1 MSAHHT
7 SPTSE
12 ERGGAPLAAA
22 GRAEDDAPEQPPTM
36 NQLLAA
42 CAAASAV
49 STPPRAPA
57 AARVGKPAGPIDEN
71 TEDAAG
77 TEDPENIESADRTAA
92 GSGAGARTGRPPAA
106 AQGCDAA

>member
-12 ERGGAPLAAA
+12 ERGGIPLAAA
-22 GRAEDDAPEQPPTM
+22 GRAEDEAPEQPPTM

-57 AARVGKPAGPIDEN
+57 AARVGKPAGPVDESTESTED
-71 TEDAAG
+71 TEDAA
-77 TEDPENIESADRTAA
+77 DADRTAA
-92 GSGAGARTGRPPAA
+92 GAGARTGRPPAA
-106 AQGCDAA
+106 TQGCDAA